1 MVTWRRVHGTLTS
14 GWQRDTNVEIAG
26 EAWLSG
32 NGTTGVVESL
42 NGVRNELRAE
52 WMLTVRRFR
61 VREDNRLLIMDSVA
75 S

>member
-14 GWQRDTNVEIAG
+14 GWQRDANVEIAD
-26 EAWLSG
+26 EARLSG
-32 NGTTGVVESL
+32 NETTVVAESL

-52 WMLTVRRFR
+52 WMPTARRFR
-61 VREDNRLLIMDSVA
+61 VREDNRLLIMDSAA